1 MCSWEGANN
10 ETKEMGTSLSR
21 TRAGQL
27 PEKRKQY
34 QINLL
39 LDKRTKMVARL
50 WRKARTIADLLY
62 SSGNHKVVNQE
73 LQQYSDLLKLLSIYH
88 EEYCELLEMANQRK

>member
-10 ETKEMGTSLSR
+10 ETKETGTSLPR

-50 WRKARTIADLLY
+50 WRKARTIDDLLY
-62 SSGNHKVVNQE
+62 SSGNHKVVNEE
-73 LQQYSDLLKLLSIYH
+73 LQQYSDLLKLLSIHH
-88 EEYCELLEMANQRK
+88 ED